1 MIPVYKYL
9 PSRVNLPF
17 LEAWENKAF
26 SRDDD
31 NYIHGFISELLFGC
45 AVILSQVWKNVK
57 AAGTGSYNNKVT

>member
-1 MIPVYKYL
+1 MIPVNKYL

-31 NYIHGFISELLFGC
+31 NCTHGFISDYYL
-45 AVILSQVWKNVK
+45 
-57 AAGTGSYNNKVT
+57 AAQSFYPKCGKM

>member
-31 NYIHGFISELLFGC
+31 NYMARIHFKIIIRLRSHFIPSVEKC
-45 AVILSQVWKNVK
+45 ESSRHRII
-57 AAGTGSYNNKVT
+57 